1 MEKNHSFLQGK
12 LMVEEAMKNLKIY
25 HYFLDSKV
33 TEILIN
39 TDNSIWVKK
48 LGEGFIDT
56 GEKSEPSQ
64 VLNILKTLASL
75 NKVSL
80 NEETPHISTE
90 LPLNKS
96 RVEGLI
102 PPVVENPKFNIRKKI
117 PITKNIKDYLNDNFI
132 TKEQYDYLVK
142 SVKKHKNIL
151 VIGGTDTGK
160 TTFVNA
166 LISIMDNLEERLIIL
181 EEVQELQTKAKNVD
195 RIKIIPGL
203 YTARDALKSCMRLS
217 PERIIFGELRGEEA
231 YDFING
237 LNSGHPGGVSTIH
250 ANDGMG
256 GLKKLETYV
265 QLGIGKPMSELIGM
279 TVNVLIVLKMKNN
292 IRYLDEISEIIEYED
307 KKYKLKTIFKKE
319 EV

>member
-117 PITKNIKDYLNDNFI
+117 PITKNMKDYLNDNFI

-203 YTARDALKSCMRLS
+203 YSARDALKSCMRLS

>member
-48 LGEGFIDT
+48 IGEGFIDT
-56 GEKSEPSQ
+56 GERSESSQ

-80 NEETPHISTE
+80 NEENPHISTE

-102 PPVVENPKFNIRKKI
+102 PPVVDNPKFNIRKKI

-132 TKEQYDYLVK
+132 TKDQYDYLVK

-203 YTARDALKSCMRLS
+203 YSARDALKSCMRLS

-265 QLGIGKPMSELIGM
+265 QMGIGKPMSELIGM
-279 TVNVLIVLKMKNN
+279 TVNILIVLKMKNN
-292 IRYLDEISEIIEYED
+292 IRYLDEISEIMEYED